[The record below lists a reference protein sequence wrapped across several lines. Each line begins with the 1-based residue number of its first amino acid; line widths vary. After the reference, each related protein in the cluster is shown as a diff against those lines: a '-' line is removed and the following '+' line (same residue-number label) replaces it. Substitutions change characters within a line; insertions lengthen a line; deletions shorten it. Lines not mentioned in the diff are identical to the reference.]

1 MYVVKK
7 LRRNDFFFVG
17 GSKQEFARG
26 GWGLILRLGA
36 VGGQHTCFTFNEQS
50 Y

>member
-7 LRRNDFFFVG
+7 LKEMKFLVG

-26 GWGLILRLGA
+26 GNFTGGVGA
-36 VGGQHTCFTFNEQS
+36 VGGQR
-50 Y
+50 